1 MNPYLVV
8 GIVLGYFS
16 ILIVISLLTSR
27 KADSQTFFTGNRK
40 SPWYLVAFGMVGTAL
55 SGVTFVSVP
64 GEVGS
69 SAFSYLQFVFGNII
83 GFWIVAAVLL
93 PLYYRLNLVSIYA
106 FLDQRF
112 GTFSHKT
119 GSFFFLISKL
129 IGAAFR
135 LYIVA
140 VVLQI
145 GFFDAFKIPFALTV
159 IVTISLVW
167 LYTFKGG
174 VKTIVWTDM
183 LQTIFLISAVIFTI
197 ITISKGLGWNI
208 GTLVKEIAA
217 DQNSQIFFWEWRS
230 ENNFF
235 KQFIAGMFVTIV
247 IVGMDQDMMQKNL
260 TCKTI
265 KDAQKN
271 MVVFS
276 FSFLITVFLFLGL
289 GALLYIYARKSGISI
304 PANTDDLYPML
315 ALNYLGLPV
324 GIAFLLGII
333 AAAYSSADSALTA
346 LTTSFSIDFLKI
358 EKYEENKIQ
367 KIKRLSHLMF
377 SVLLILVILFFRT
390 INNESIVMAVFRVA
404 GYTYGPILGLFVFGM
419 YSKRIVTDK
428 WVPFVALISPVICY
442 FISKYSET
450 ILFGYKFG
458 FELLILN
465 GLITIAGLWMI
476 SKKRR
481 L

>member
-1 MNPYLVV
+1 MSPYLVV

-174 VKTIVWTDM
+174 VKTIVWTDT

-197 ITISKGLGWNI
+197 ISISKGLGWNI